1 MTKIKGKVRVC
12 VDFKNVE
19 EAIEWF
25 DAVRKD
31 GHVPEDADVFKQ
43 DGIDKEAAA
52 KVSEANTFL
61 VRRINDRPF
70 GFAVRNA
77 NGKKKAVPS
86 KKAPA
91 KKLAK
96 AK

>member
-1 MTKIKGKVRVC
+1 MAKIKGKVRVC

-31 GHVPEDADVFKQ
+31 GHLPLDADVFKQ
-43 DGIDKEAAA
+43 DGIDKEAAN
-52 KVSEANTFL
+52 KVAEANTFL
-61 VRRINDRPF
+61 TRRINDRPF

-77 NGKKKAVPS
+77 IRGKKKAE
-86 KKAPA
+86 KPA
-91 KKLAK
+91 KKKLAK
-96 AK
+96 VK

>member
-12 VDFKNVE
+12 FDFKTLE
-19 EAIEWF
+19 EAITWF
-25 DAVRKD
+25 DGVRRD
-31 GHVPEDADVFKQ
+31 GHIDADSEVFKQ
-43 DGIDKEAAA
+43 DGIDKESKPA
-52 KVSEANTFL
+52 VTEANTFL

-77 NGKKKAVPS
+77 L
-86 KKAPA
+86 A
-91 KKLAK
+91 KKGGPGKPAAKKQLAK